1 MAAGLFLHFRRWPV
15 TFHPAGWQVFATFAA
30 YFQTSIYMQQQDPQ
44 QEQQI
49 NIELTEE
56 MADGI
61 YANLA
66 IVTHSFA
73 EFVIDFVNVMPNVPK
88 AKVKSR
94 IVMTPQHAKR
104 MMRAL
109 IDNVKRFETANG
121 VIKDQETVAMPFTF
135 GGTTGEA

>member
-1 MAAGLFLHFRRWPV
+1 MPD
-15 TFHPAGWQVFATFAA
+15 Q
-30 YFQTSIYMQQQDPQ
+30 PQ
-44 QEQQI
+44 PEQQL

-56 MADGI
+56 MADGE

-66 IVTHSFA
+66 IITHSFA

-104 MMRAL
+104 LMRAMV
-109 IDNVKRFETANG
+109 DNVKRFEAQYGN
-121 VIKDQETVAMPFTF
+121 IKDQETINLPFNFGMPP
-135 GGTTGEA
+135 AQA

>member
-1 MAAGLFLHFRRWPV
+1 
-15 TFHPAGWQVFATFAA
+15 
-30 YFQTSIYMQQQDPQ
+30 MQQNQPQ
-44 QEQQI
+44 AEQNL

-56 MADGI
+56 MADGA

-66 IVTHSFA
+66 IITHSFA

-104 MMRAL
+104 LMRAL
-109 IDNVKRFETANG
+109 VENVKRFEAAHG
-121 VIKDQETVAMPFTF
+121 AIKDSEQVNLPFTF
-135 GGTTGEA
+135 NGPPAQA

>member
-1 MAAGLFLHFRRWPV
+1 MSDQITP
-15 TFHPAGWQVFATFAA
+15 
-30 YFQTSIYMQQQDPQ
+30 
-44 QEQQI
+44 EQQL
-49 NIELTEE
+49 NIELSEE
-56 MADGI
+56 MADGT

-104 MMRAL
+104 VMRAL
-109 IDNVKRFETANG
+109 IDNIKRFETQYG
-121 VIKDQETVAMPFTF
+121 TIKDQETNAMPFNF
-135 GGTTGEA
+135 GSPTAQA